1 MKKKDKKFLAS
12 CNDDKENQ
20 LCYEYERKSAER
32 LLDKG
37 FIKTIKDNDD
47 QRFEADGEFFIYL
60 TKKGVKR
67 VKKYKKKFTKRNI

>member
-32 LLDKG
+32 LMDKG

-47 QRFEADGEFFIYL
+47 QHFEADGEFFIYL